1 MSFEKAIGVS
11 RLKLTSR
18 REGIYVRGTTDSG
31 DVSTHINAISRH

>member
-18 REGIYVRGTTDSG
+18 REGIYVRGTTDS
-31 DVSTHINAISRH
+31 DVSTRINVISRH